1 MKKCICIIFT
11 FLTLLLH
18 SQISPS
24 GCYISGGMSNGNVNG
39 CGNTPNPCNLAASG
53 YSLFGATNCGG
64 TVTSSG
70 GSASNVVTTY
80 NIPAGCTATVV
91 AEMMPRPTIHPTGCN
106 NSGADGGD
114 YVQITNTG
122 GVVSSQSG
130 TICCSGG
137 ACGTYPSLPG
147 TPSVVASSSAW
158 TTGCSNATMR
168 VRMVITGG
176 QVTITG
182 RSDRGDEMTTF
193 TLNFSGS
200 CGPGCDLVLP
210 ITLSDFYAINT
221 NEGVALKW
229 FVENE
234 IDVSHYFIERSF
246 DTENWAN
253 VKQIES
259 IAASAGNK
267 SLTYQVLDNSPVK
280 GNNYYR
286 LVTVNLDGT
295 RELSKIISVFYQ
307 NSFKDEFRL
316 SQTEKEIIISIGNP
330 TIKELVITS
339 TQGTI
344 VKRIHKVSANVIVLS
359 KEEFAAGLYLIWSP
373 HHMETSPKKLVVQ
386 K

>member
-1 MKKCICIIFT
+1 
-11 FLTLLLH
+11 
-18 SQISPS
+18 
-24 GCYISGGMSNGNVNG
+24 MSNGNVNG

-53 YSLFGATNCGG
+53 YSLFGVNNCGG
-64 TVTSSG
+64 TVTPSG

-193 TLNFSGS
+193 TLNFSGT
-200 CGPGCDLVLP
+200 CGPACSSVLP
-210 ITLSDFYAINT
+210 ITLSDFYT
-221 NEGVALKW
+221 THTEEGIALKW
-229 FVENE
+229 LVERE
-234 IDVSHYFIERSF
+234 RDVSHYLIERSN
-246 DTENWAN
+246 DAENWFFI
-253 VKQIES
+253 KQIES
-259 IAASAGNK
+259 IASTAGN
-267 SLTYQVLDNSPVK
+267 SNLIYQALDDDPIK

-286 LVTVNLDGT
+286 LVTINSDGT
-295 RELSKIISVFYQ
+295 KEISKIISVFFQ
-307 NSFKDEFRL
+307 RQSMDDFNI
-316 SQTEKEIIISIGNP
+316 SQTEKEVFIHIKNRAIQELIIASI
-330 TIKELVITS
+330 
-339 TQGTI
+339 QGALI
-344 VKRIHKVSANVIVLS
+344 KRISTGTNTFFVLP

-373 HHMETSPKKLVVQ
+373 NRSKTTTKKLVIQ